1 VKQRYSTP
9 GHRKKFRAC
18 RTTVMNSSPQR
29 PRIVHRLECATGH
42 ELEGI
47 FPPQSMFWRVN
58 REMASLL
65 AGGRALLMQVAHPK
79 VAAGVAEHSHFK
91 EDPLGR
97 LYRTMNSMWSIVF
110 DEMPGAKASL
120 DRIKSVHGKVL
131 GTVRLNEASFAGAR
145 YDALDPDLLLW
156 VHATLIDSGL
166 VAYDHFV
173 EPLSPFAAA
182 QYYQESK
189 MLARLFDIPEQIVPA
204 SLAEL
209 QSYMNAM
216 LSGNQ
221 IAVGPTARSLA
232 RDILYPPTW
241 LLKPTGPFLRLMT
254 AGLLPSGLREAYDLK
269 WNKRRI
275 KTFTLAVRTIRLLL
289 PFVPRLLRVVPQAR
303 AAERRA
309 RKHIN
314 LK

>member
-1 VKQRYSTP
+1 MGSI
-9 GHRKKFRAC
+9 
-18 RTTVMNSSPQR
+18 PQR
-29 PRIVHRLECATGH
+29 PRIVQRLECQTSQ
-42 ELEGI
+42 ELNGY
-47 FPPQSMFWRVN
+47 FSPRRTFWRVN

-91 EDPLGR
+91 EEPLAR

-110 DEMPGAKASL
+110 DEMPAARASL
-120 DRIKSVHGKVL
+120 DRIKSVHGKVR
-131 GTVRLNEASFAGAR
+131 GAVRLNEALFAGAR
-145 YDALDPDLLLW
+145 YDALDPELLLW

-166 VAYDHFV
+166 VAYDQFV
-173 EPLSPFAAA
+173 EPLSQFAAA
-182 QYYQESK
+182 QYYEESK

-204 SLAEL
+204 SLAEF
-209 QSYMNAM
+209 QTYMNAM

-221 IAVGPTARSLA
+221 IAVGPTARTLA

-241 LLKPTGPFLRLMT
+241 LLKPAGPFLRLMT
-254 AGLLPSGLREAYDLK
+254 AGLLPSGLRESYDLK

-289 PFVPRLLRVVPQAR
+289 PFVPRPLRVVPQAR

-309 RKHIN
+309 RTHRM